1 MDIQADFDFAEAS
14 GEFSRQAPLLRYV
27 AAINPHVTKLQF
39 IEAAVTAGYHK
50 ATAAIQFAQSR
61 RCSVEDFGD
70 CRLLPDGRLEE
81 LAVV

>member
-1 MDIQADFDFAEAS
+1 MGIQADFAFAKNS

-27 AAINPHVTKLQF
+27 AAINPQLSKHEFVA
-39 IEAAVTAGYHK
+39 AAVAAGYHS
-50 ATAAIQFAQSR
+50 ATASIQFAQSR

-70 CRLLPDGRLEE
+70 CQLLPDGRLEE